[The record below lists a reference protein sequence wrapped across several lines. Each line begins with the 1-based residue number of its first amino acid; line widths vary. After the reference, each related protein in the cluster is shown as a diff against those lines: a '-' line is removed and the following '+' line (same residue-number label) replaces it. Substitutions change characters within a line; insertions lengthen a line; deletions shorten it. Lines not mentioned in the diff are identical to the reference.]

1 MTIGLVLLAVV
12 AILIFFGLSD
22 KFFKNLGVASWI
34 GFLIALALIVGAVI
48 PDITIGSGFIMNLG
62 GFIVPVIGMI
72 VLAAFIGWNWD
83 LVRLAFAEIS
93 VAAVCVATRLLILPD
108 STGMILA
115 ATLIV
120 GFVGGTVAF
129 LIGRSRLS
137 TLASVMGGVVLGDLI
152 VNLIYVYG
160 LGGYTFSMGTR
171 GVFDSIIIGCVF
183 GILLL
188 EAVVTA
194 RKAASNKRVAHSS
207 MNAES
212 GEDVTGDEF
221 DDYFD
226 DTIL

>member
-1 MTIGLVLLAVV
+1 MTIGLVLLTVI

-22 KFFKNLGVASWI
+22 RFFKNLGIASWI

-48 PDITIGSGFIMNLG
+48 PNITIGGFTMNLG
-62 GFIVPVIGMI
+62 GFIIPIIGMI

-83 LVRLAFAEIS
+83 LARLAFAEIS
-93 VAAVCVATRLLILPD
+93 VAAVAVATRVLILPD
-108 STGMILA
+108 NNGMVLA
-115 ATLIV
+115 ASLIV
-120 GFVGGTVAF
+120 GFVGGTVAY
-129 LIGRSRLS
+129 LIGRSRIS

-160 LGGYTFSMGTR
+160 IGGYSFSMGTR

-188 EAVVTA
+188 EAIVTA
-194 RKAASNKRVAHSS
+194 RRAASNKRVANTA
-207 MNAES
+207 MGTES
-212 GEDVTGDEF
+212 GEDVNKDDF

>member
-22 KFFKNLGVASWI
+22 RFFKNLGVPAWL
-34 GFLIALALIVGAVI
+34 GFVLAIALIVGAVI
-48 PDITIGSGFIMNLG
+48 PDITIGGFVMNIG
-62 GFIVPVIGMI
+62 GFIIPIVGMI
-72 VLAAFIGWNWD
+72 ILAAFIGWGWD
-83 LVRLAFAEIS
+83 LARLAFAELA
-93 VAAVCVATRLLILPD
+93 VAAVAVATRLLILPD

-120 GFVGGTVAF
+120 GFVGGTVAY
-129 LIGRSRLS
+129 LIGGSRIS

-152 VNLIYVYG
+152 VNLVYVYG
-160 LGGYTFSMGTR
+160 IGGYVFSMGTR
-171 GVFDSIIIGCVF
+171 GVFDSIIIGCIF

-188 EAVVTA
+188 EAVVVA
-194 RKAASNKRVAHSS
+194 RRSASNRRVANSTMS
-207 MNAES
+207 TES
-212 GEDVTGDEF
+212 GEDVDDDF

>member
-1 MTIGLVLLAVV
+1 MTIGLVLLAVI

-48 PDITIGSGFIMNLG
+48 PNITIGGFTMNLG
-62 GFIVPVIGMI
+62 GFIVPIIGMI
-72 VLAAFIGWNWD
+72 ILAAFIGWNWD
-83 LVRLAFAEIS
+83 LARLAFAEIS
-93 VAAVCVATRLLILPD
+93 VAAVAVATRVLILPD
-108 STGMILA
+108 NSGMILA
-115 ATLIV
+115 ASLIV
-120 GFVGGTVAF
+120 GFVGGTVAY

-137 TLASVMGGVVLGDLI
+137 TLAAVMGGVVLGDLI

-160 LGGYTFSMGTR
+160 IGGYTFSMGTR
-171 GVFDSIIIGCVF
+171 GVFDSIIVGCVF

-194 RKAASNKRVAHSS
+194 RRAASNKRVANTS
-207 MNAES
+207 MSTES
-212 GEDVTGDEF
+212 GEDVNKDDF